1 MKRNASAAWLLLV
14 LLAPLPLY
22 AGTKIDCSKGDSI
35 NAALA
40 KLSRSGPNQLT
51 VTGSCAE
58 DVVID
63 GFDDLTLTAMPGAA
77 LNPASATSKTILLIN
92 SSRRVIVDGFAVNI
106 AAPGPGLPFT
116 WVAEFNGS
124 VGCVMKN
131 LTVTGGGGIR
141 LQRESYVSI
150 SDSTLHDV
158 NLGISVGN
166 AANGDIRGVTI
177 DNTLTPA
184 PRGSVGIAIFGGS
197 TAFAEGVTVSGF
209 NQGVLAAGGT
219 FAVLGPGFFDTA
231 RPVAVQNNRIGI
243 SVTNSGLAS
252 FLSGVV
258 TITGNGALNNDLTG
272 GIVVNN
278 GSLQLTAPLPQ
289 VGVSEIENNVT
300 QGILV
305 MNNGTAQIT
314 GAVSVSNNGYNGVVA
329 VTGGVAG
336 FSPIGNP
343 PGFPSVTQ
351 NFARDIFCDATSMVT
366 GSNAVVGAAHRECSN
381 QIPGQA
387 PLIPR
392 TPAP

>member
-1 MKRNASAAWLLLV
+1 MKRNASAAWLLLF

-40 KLSRSGPNQLT
+40 KLSKSGPNVLT
-51 VTGSCAE
+51 VKGVCAE
-58 DVVID
+58 DIVVD
-63 GFDDLTLTAMPGAA
+63 GFDDLTLVASPGAA
-77 LNPASATSKTILLIN
+77 LNPASATSKAILLIN
-92 SSRRVIVDGFAVNI
+92 SSRRVVVDGFAI
-106 AAPGPGLPFT
+106 TIPAPAPGNATT

-131 LTVTGGGGIR
+131 LAVTGGGGIR
-141 LQRESYVSI
+141 LQRTSYVSI

-158 NLGISVGN
+158 SIGIIVGN
-166 AANGDIRGVTI
+166 ACNSDIRGVTI

-184 PRGSVGIAIFGGS
+184 PRGQIGIAIFGGS
-197 TAFAEGVTVSGF
+197 TAFAEGVTISGF
-209 NQGVLAAGGT
+209 NQGVFAGGGT
-219 FAVLGPGFFDTA
+219 FAVLGPGFFDTT
-231 RPVAVQNNRIGI
+231 RPVVIQNNRTGI
-243 SVTNSGLAS
+243 AVSNSGLAS
-252 FLSGVV
+252 ISGPIA
-258 TITGNGALNNDLTG
+258 ITGNGTLNNDLTG
-272 GIVVNN
+272 GVVVNN
-278 GSLQLTAPLPQ
+278 GSLQLTAAIASA
-289 VGVSEIENNVT
+289 GVTEIDNNVT

-305 MNNGTAQIT
+305 MNNGGAQIT
-314 GAVSVSNNGYNGVVA
+314 GALSVSNNGYNGVVA
-329 VTGGVAG
+329 VTGGFAG

-381 QIPGQA
+381 QIPGAA

-392 TPAP
+392 TPSP